1 MSLIDTVRTPDSLVD
16 ENEETPSYE
25 SLLVLIEKMQHD
37 WVKLNEFL
45 NRTAIYYQ
53 WCSDW
58 EYRIAQYNREF
69 LVLELQGRS
78 DKMRS
83 SSFGRDKFLLP
94 SLQRKLPEDQ
104 EAMAHKERAIH
115 AENQARGIPR
125 RCEDRSL
132 ERVRDDID
140 RERQRE
146 RDSERLHDHI
156 AYAREREREF
166 AARREQFFEVV
177 FNCDPSPR
185 NPSSYDVDP
194 PF

>member
-1 MSLIDTVRTPDSLVD
+1 MSLTDTVRTPDSLVD

-25 SLLVLIEKMQHD
+25 QLLVLIEKMQHD

-69 LVLELQGRS
+69 LVLELQGRPE
-78 DKMRS
+78 KMR

-94 SLQRKLPEDQ
+94 SLRRKLPEDQ
-104 EAMAHKERAIH
+104 ELMAHKERAIN
-115 AENQARGIPR
+115 AVEQSRQIPR
-125 RCEDRSL
+125 VSEAYASPQ
-132 ERVRDDID
+132 ERDDS
-140 RERQRE
+140 ERQRE
-146 RDSERLHDHI
+146 RDSERLRDHI

-166 AARREQFFEVV
+166 AARREQFFQVV
-177 FNCDPSPR
+177 FDCDPSPSPR